1 MRHGLLRRFI
11 IAAFVVFSIAPF
23 ALPASGAAVARH
35 PEDQN
40 APACDRACLEDFV
53 NQYLAALAARDPS
66 RLQLADDVKFT
77 ENTALLK
84 VGQGTWG
91 TINGLGTFK
100 LYFAEPE
107 AGQVGFIGV
116 VKEWDNPVIL
126 CLRLKIKD
134 GKIAEVEDFVV
145 RDPAAAKSLDAMRW
159 PEPLLSQAVPEGKR
173 ASREQLV
180 RVANMYFSGLQNN
193 DGKGVYPFADDCNR
207 IENGTRTTN
216 NPDIYKTPD
225 PSQGFP
231 IMSLGCLA
239 QFKTGFFKVITRI
252 RDRRFVIVDRERG
265 LVFAFAFFDHAGTVK
280 TITLTD
286 GATFPAT
293 LRHPLTFEIGE
304 LFKIENGKI
313 HFIQAVQTQEPYGIT
328 SDWDEEKPQAAKT
341 VKASKPAVTPAATAK
356 RAERTEKAAAD
367 CDRACLN
374 GLVDKYRA
382 AVIEHDPSRLPLTKD
397 ARYTENGQELKF
409 GDGLWGTLTGWGSY
423 KLYIDEPE
431 RGQVGFLGVTDEA
444 GMPGLLCVRLRVV
457 DRKVSE
463 VEALIARKET
473 AAGFTRPEGLTDPRI
488 APKIATFLRD
498 VPESERE
505 SRDDLIAQ
513 TNLYFD
519 GIEKS
524 SGDIVPFA
532 EDVIRVE
539 NGTQTCPSS
548 FGPASKSGPMTCAQ
562 GLSSHLFTYIFPI
575 SPRRYTVVDRQ
586 RGIVY
591 GVFMFNTPGTV
602 KTVDVPGVGKVD
614 ETAAALRPFSE
625 EVVEIF
631 KLENGKITSILAV
644 MTGLPFGDDSGW
656 DTDVYN
662 NAGGA
667 PSGQQ

>member
-1 MRHGLLRRFI
+1 MRKSVIRHFI
-11 IAAFVVFSIAPF
+11 I
-23 ALPASGAAVARH
+23 GAVAILTLAVAVQ
-35 PEDQN
+35 P
-40 APACDRACLEDFV
+40 APATTSARSPQAQKAAPCDRSCLEDFV
-53 NQYLAALAARDPS
+53 NQYLAALIAHDPS
-66 RLQLADDVKFT
+66 RLPVTDDLKFT
-77 ENTALLK
+77 ENTAILK
-84 VGQGTWG
+84 LGQGTWG
-91 TINGLGTFK
+91 TISGQGTYK

-126 CLRLKIKD
+126 CLRLRIKD
-134 GKIAEVEDFVV
+134 QKISEVEDFAV
-145 RDPAAAKSLDAMRW
+145 RDAAAAKDLDAMRW
-159 PEPLLSQAVPEGKR
+159 PEPVLSRAVPEGKR
-173 ASREQLV
+173 ASREELV

-216 NPDIYKTPD
+216 NPDLYKTPS

-231 IMSLGCLA
+231 IMSLGCMA
-239 QFKTGFFKVITRI
+239 QFKTGFFKVVTGI

-265 LVFAFAFFDHAGTVK
+265 LAFAFAFFDHAGTVK
-280 TITLTD
+280 TVTLTD

-293 LRHPLTFEIGE
+293 LRHPLTLEIGE
-304 LFKIENGKI
+304 LFKIEGGKI
-313 HFIQAVQTQEPYGIT
+313 HFIQAALTQEPYGIK
-328 SDWDEEKPQAAKT
+328 SGWDEEKAPPAKT
-341 VKASKPAVTPAATAK
+341 AKESKPATSPAATAK
-356 RAERTEKAAAD
+356 HAARMEKAAAD

-397 ARYTENGQELKF
+397 ARYTENGQDLKF

-431 RGQVGFLGVTDEA
+431 RGQVGFLSVTDEA
-444 GMPGLLCVRLRVV
+444 GMPGLICVRLRVV
-457 DRKVSE
+457 DRKISE
-463 VEALIARKET
+463 VEALITRKET
-473 AAGFTRPEGLTDPRI
+473 AAGFTRPDGLTDPKI
-488 APKIATFLRD
+488 APKIATFLED

-505 SRDDLIAQ
+505 SREDLIAQ

-532 EDVIRVE
+532 DDVIRVE

-548 FGPASKSGPMTCAQ
+548 FGPLSKNGPMGCAQ

-602 KTVDVPGVGKVD
+602 KTVDVPGVGKVE

-631 KLENGKITSILAV
+631 KIENGKIKSILAV

-662 NAGGA
+662 TNTS